1 MMAKLRGGA
10 WLGLLPPL
18 IVLIVWETMAEAGR
32 LPDYLPAP
40 SIIARQTLTMLA
52 SGELM
57 RHIGVSLFQALSGF
71 AIGAFFGTVLGLL
84 SGALRPVDRF
94 YEPLI
99 SLTYPVPKIALLPL
113 IFAWF
118 GLGDLSKIVT
128 ITISVFYPIY
138 ISALAGAKSVS
149 RVHVWAARNM
159 GASATQIIWRVL
171 LPTALPQIFTGLRI
185 GLALSFVVMF
195 VAEMVESSVGLG
207 YLILFAEQ
215 NLRFDMMYVAIVS
228 IGIIGFSADFLLRQI
243 GKRLLVGQLTATEIR
258 R

>member
-1 MMAKLRGGA
+1 MLAKLRDGA
-10 WLGLLPPL
+10 WVGLLPPL
-18 IVLIVWETMAEAGR
+18 VVLIVWETMADAGR

-40 SIIARQTLTMLA
+40 SIIGRQTVSMLA

-57 RHIGVSLFQALSGF
+57 RHVGVSLYQALSGF
-71 AIGAFFGTVLGLL
+71 AIGAFSGTVLGLL
-84 SGALRPVDRF
+84 SGASRPIDRF

-128 ITISVFYPIY
+128 ITISVFYPVY

-149 RVHVWAARNM
+149 RVHIWAARNM
-159 GASATQIIWRVL
+159 GASAAQVIWRVL
-171 LPTALPQIFTGLRI
+171 LPTALPQIFNGLRI

-195 VAEMVESSVGLG
+195 VAQMVESSVGLG

-215 NLRFDMMYVAIVS
+215 NLRFEMMYVAIVS
-228 IGIIGFSADFLLRQI
+228 IGVIGFGADFLLRQI
-243 GKRLLVGQLTATEIR
+243 ARRMLVGQLTAAEMR

>member
-1 MMAKLRGGA
+1 MLARLRNGA
-10 WLGLLPPL
+10 WLGLMPPL
-18 IVLIVWETMAEAGR
+18 FVVIVWETMADAGR

-40 SIIARQTLTMLA
+40 SVIARQTVAMLA
-52 SGELM
+52 SGELT

-71 AIGAFFGTVLGLL
+71 AIGAFSGTVLGLL
-84 SGALRPVDRF
+84 SGASRPIDRF

-128 ITISVFYPIY
+128 ITISVFYPVY

-149 RVHVWAARNM
+149 RMHIWAARNM
-159 GASATQIIWRVL
+159 GASASQIVWRVL
-171 LPTALPQIFTGLRI
+171 LPTALPQIFNGLRI
-185 GLALSFVVMF
+185 ALALSFVVMF
-195 VAEMVESSVGLG
+195 VTQMVESSVGLG

-228 IGIIGFSADFLLRQI
+228 IGVIGFCADFLLRQI
-243 GKRLLVGQLTATEIR
+243 AKRVLVGQLAATEMR